1 MMASRGEGGGARVA
15 DIGLSSVNKP
25 RVNSLLRTLMD
36 DFFLRPHLLT
46 GVAGFVTGGGGG
58 EPL

>member
-1 MMASRGEGGGARVA
+1 MA

-58 EPL
+58 GPL